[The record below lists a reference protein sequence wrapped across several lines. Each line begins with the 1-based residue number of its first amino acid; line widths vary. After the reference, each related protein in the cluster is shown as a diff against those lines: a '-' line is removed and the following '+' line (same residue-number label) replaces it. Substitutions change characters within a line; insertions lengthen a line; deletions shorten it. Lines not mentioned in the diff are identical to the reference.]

1 VRGNAGAEISRGWR
15 LALACATALVVLA
28 DLGVAAAAVRHVGQW
43 DFVCFWLYGHA
54 VAAHA
59 NVYAPQTFAQLALPV
74 PVDMAFRREI
84 LGVGFPY
91 PPPSIV
97 LFAPLGALANL
108 RLASLLWMT
117 LQLGALGGAIAL
129 LARGAGAARGLAI
142 AAFALA
148 LPSTAIGLGLQ
159 QTTPLALLAVVV
171 AGGGA
176 PRGGIAR
183 GVAAGLAVIVKPVLV
198 VVPLW
203 LALRRR
209 GSAFLAALVT
219 LALATA
225 TALPLIGPGGLAS
238 YRAENP
244 AARLPAGV
252 FSESGAA
259 SLYAAL
265 LRARGDV
272 GSFAGPLH
280 DATFVTL
287 AAVATLVTLG
297 LTLRAQ
303 AAGGDLTL
311 GLWIAL
317 GLALYPGTGAA
328 YALLLVPSAVALARR
343 LPAARGALAA
353 AIAFALVTL
362 TAAEGPGS
370 FAAIAVL
377 WLTLA
382 TTLGLRLRPARRP
395 VPAV

>member
-129 LARGAGAARGLAI
+129 LACGAGAARGLAI

-219 LALATA
+219 VALATA

-353 AIAFALVTL
+353 AIAFTLVTL
-362 TAAEGPGS
+362 TAAEGPGT

>member
-129 LARGAGAARGLAI
+129 LACGAGAARGLAI

-219 LALATA
+219 VALATA

-244 AARLPAGV
+244 AARIPAGV

-353 AIAFALVTL
+353 AIAFTLVTL
-362 TAAEGPGS
+362 TAAEGPGT